1 MPTINVANE
10 AELRDAI
17 FTASNDFANGGAYAG
32 PYTINIVNP
41 PGGVITLT
49 QSLPM
54 IRGPVPGDGSTAIT
68 INGNGHT
75 IDADNLRPGVL
86 RRERAGGDQR
96 RHHRQRPGRG
106 RRWRRCQQLP
116 MAAAAAAGSAPARRC
131 SSMPARW

>member
-10 AELRDAI
+10 AELRAAI

-75 IDADNLRPGVL
+75 IDAQQCRPGVL
-86 RRERAGGDQR
+86 RRERPVAINDVIIANAMAEGGD
-96 RHHRQRPGRG
+96 GG
-106 RRWRRCQQLP
+106 DANNDS
-116 MAAAAAAGSAPARRC
+116 AAAAAAGLAPGRRC